1 MRPAALNYHDL
12 EKARVPCAQK
22 SGGSAAFKPP
32 GNTGLVS
39 RIAKTRRMA
48 ALLADRTVGIKPF
61 LPDFAKACR
70 GPSNPPGAGGNFN
83 AA

>member
-1 MRPAALNYHDL
+1 MIWKKREYL
-12 EKARVPCAQK
+12 ARKNPGG
-22 SGGSAAFKPP
+22 SGGFQAAR
-32 GNTGLVS
+32 NTGLVI